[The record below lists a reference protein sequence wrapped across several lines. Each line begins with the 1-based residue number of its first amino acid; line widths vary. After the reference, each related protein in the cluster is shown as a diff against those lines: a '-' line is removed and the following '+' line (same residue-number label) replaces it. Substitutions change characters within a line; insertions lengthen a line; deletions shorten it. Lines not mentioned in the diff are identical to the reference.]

1 MSCRPHPLLH
11 NIATWCDFICLIQT
25 LNLSDIKIFLFQLR
39 CRSYYFDL
47 VVIYLD
53 LFIDSVDLWG
63 IFGQNIVFHIC
74 LLSSIQYIPTDII
87 QGIRTQ
93 IVKSNSFL
101 GQRRGYTKFFCIIVL
116 SSIDMGI
123 FVLET
128 IFRIIYVFGLYFILQ
143 INLVDFGTQNDDF
156 T

>member
-1 MSCRPHPLLH
+1 MFR
-11 NIATWCDFICLIQT
+11 
-25 LNLSDIKIFLFQLR
+25 
-39 CRSYYFDL
+39 
-47 VVIYLD
+47 LD
-53 LFIDSVDLWG
+53 
-63 IFGQNIVFHIC
+63 
-74 LLSSIQYIPTDII
+74 PTRV

-101 GQRRGYTKFFCIIVL
+101 RQRRGYTKIFCIIVL
-116 SSIDMGI
+116 LSIDMGI

-143 INLVDFGTQNDDF
+143 INLVDFGTKNDDF